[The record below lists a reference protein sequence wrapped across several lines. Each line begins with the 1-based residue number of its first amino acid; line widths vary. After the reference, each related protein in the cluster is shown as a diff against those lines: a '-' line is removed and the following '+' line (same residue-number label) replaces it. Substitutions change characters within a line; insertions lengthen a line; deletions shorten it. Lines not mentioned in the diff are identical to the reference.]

1 MKRLIIAA
9 ATIAIG
15 TLAVSA
21 QSADPIAARKA
32 SMKTVGE
39 QTGAGARM
47 ARGQAPFDL
56 TQARAIFAAY
66 EQSAATYA
74 NLFPDGSQTGGETAA
89 LPTIWANRAAFN
101 AAVAKWGADVR
112 TEGAKVTDL
121 ATFQAA
127 FGEVTKNCG
136 SCHET
141 YRARRN

>member
-1 MKRLIIAA
+1 MKRFILAA
-9 ATIAIG
+9 AALAIG
-15 TLAVSA
+15 TLAVTA
-21 QSADPIAARKA
+21 QGGDPIAARKE
-32 SMKTVGE
+32 SMKAVGQ
-39 QTGAGARM
+39 QTGLGARM

-56 TQARAIFAAY
+56 AQARSIFASY
-66 EQSAATYA
+66 EQAAATYG
-74 NLFPDGSQTGGETAA
+74 NLFPEGSQTGGETAA
-89 LPTIWANRAAFN
+89 LPAIWTNRADFTAR
-101 AAVAKWGADVR
+101 VAKWGADAR

>member
-21 QSADPIAARKA
+21 QGADPIAARKA

-56 TQARAIFAAY
+56 AQARAIFAAY

-74 NLFPDGSQTGGETAA
+74 NLFPDGTQTGGETAA

-101 AAVAKWGADVR
+101 AAVAKWGADAR

-127 FGEVTKNCG
+127 FGEVAKNCS
-136 SCHET
+136 SCHESF
-141 YRARRN
+141 RARRN

>member
-9 ATIAIG
+9 AAIAIG

-21 QSADPIAARKA
+21 QGADPIAARKA
-32 SMKTVGE
+32 SMKAVGE

-56 TQARAIFAAY
+56 AQARAIFAAY

-74 NLFPDGSQTGGETAA
+74 NFFPEGSQTGGETAA

-101 AAVAKWGADVR
+101 AAVVKWGADAR

-127 FGEVTKNCG
+127 FGEVAKNCG
-136 SCHET
+136 TCHET